1 MNNCSHNKNYLLPK
15 EDRMNEKII
24 VNRIKEALGAGPK
37 MVFFVGAGIS
47 VPSKVKK
54 FQELSEDV
62 IRAITK
68 GKLQNDEYKLLSEIR
83 PEVMLQTRIQELGS
97 EVIESLEVL
106 LDYKPNFN
114 HFFLAEALRHG
125 NWVFTTNQENLIE
138 DACELI
144 GSEYKRCYIDSHFE
158 NFEQHISNPKT
169 LPGEYIFKLH
179 GTIEENKKGK
189 ERFESI
195 RIALEQVG
203 KGLTDHSKKVFEYF
217 LKNYDFCFMGYSC
230 QDDFSVYPVLSNT
243 NSDKTIFWVQYAGG
257 EIKLVSKREMED
269 EIKKEME
276 KKPWKGEKR
285 KWEIINVNNFLI
297 RRGKFFKFVGDSSK
311 FIEEEFRSVI
321 GIHTDTDAPIKGIV
335 SYNTFEQWV
344 KNINEF
350 KLNIFI
356 GRLFEHIGEWGKAE
370 KYYKEAI
377 KVGEE
382 RRDGEQLVVAK
393 RGLADLYTKQTELD
407 KENKAIEIYKECI
420 GIAKEHL
427 KDDLTAT
434 ILKFDIA
441 NVERR
446 LGIYPENPKKWAE
459 DMEEEL
465 LMLKDKDVKSYA
477 SYLNIVGLAHLRGS
491 QDDIKVGLGYS
502 DSSKNIKKDL
512 GDKDGEAAA
521 ENAIGLLLIAQ
532 GRALAKQDRMLA
544 KTKFNEAIK
553 HLEKAIDIRIKY
565 GFFRGC
571 AQHSRNIGDAYREL
585 MKFAQ
590 NRKEQHRYFRK
601 AEENYEISLNYLDL
615 IKPRAPIGEILNWR
629 QRIAGLYRDFY
640 KLIDNTEIKKKCIS
654 NVISVYKDDLNL
666 LEDREMFR
674 EIKYKEKEN
683 KMAKNIL
690 KETKEFCEEIGLLLE
705 AEEVKKLLEKL
716 GSEMQEVEITKVIDD
731 IY

>member
-1 MNNCSHNKNYLLPK
+1 MDNCSHNKNYLLPK

-83 PEVMLQTRIQELGS
+83 PEVMLQTGIQELGS
-97 EVIESLEVL
+97 EVIESLEML
-106 LDYKPNFN
+106 LGYKPNFN

-144 GSEYKRCYIDSHFE
+144 GYEYKRCYIDSHFE
-158 NFEQHISNPKT
+158 NFEHHLSNPKI
-169 LPGEYIFKLH
+169 LLGGYIFKLH
-179 GTIEENKKGK
+179 GTIEENKKDK
-189 ERFESI
+189 ERFENI

-203 KGLTDHSKKVFEYF
+203 RGLTDHSKKIFEYF
-217 LKNYDFCFMGYSC
+217 LKNCDFCFLGYSC

-243 NSDKTIFWVQYAGG
+243 NSDKTVFWFQHAGE
-257 EIKLVSKREMED
+257 EIKLVAKKEIED
-269 EIKKEME
+269 EIKREME
-276 KKPWKGEKR
+276 KKPWIGEKR
-285 KWEIINVNNFLI
+285 NWEIINVNNFLI

-311 FIEEEFRSVI
+311 FVEEKFRSVV
-321 GIHTDTDAPIKGIV
+321 GTHTVADTYIKKIV
-335 SYNTFEQWV
+335 SYNTFQQWA

-356 GRLFEHIGEWGKAE
+356 GRLFEHIGEWIRAG
-370 KYYKEAI
+370 KYYKDAI
-377 KVGEE
+377 KIGEE
-382 RRDGEQLVVAK
+382 KRNGEQLVIAK
-393 RGLADLYTKQTELD
+393 RALADLYTKQTELD

-420 GIAKEHL
+420 DVARKRL
-427 KDDLTAT
+427 KDDFTAT

-446 LGIYPENPKKWAE
+446 LGIYPGNPKKWAE
-459 DMEEEL
+459 DIEEEL
-465 LMLKDKDVKSYA
+465 LIIKDEDMKSYA
-477 SYLNIVGLAHLRGS
+477 SCLNIVGLAHLRGS
-491 QDDIKVGLGYS
+491 QDDIKAGLSHS
-502 DSSKNIKKDL
+502 DRSKNIKRNL

-532 GRALAKQDRMLA
+532 GRQLAKRDKMLA
-544 KTKFNEAIK
+544 EKKFNEAIE

-585 MKFAQ
+585 MKIAQ
-590 NRKEQHRYFRK
+590 NNKEKHHYFRK

-615 IKPRAPIGEILNWR
+615 VKPEAPIGEILNWR

-640 KLIDNTEIKKKCIS
+640 KLIDDTEGKKKCIS
-654 NVISVYKDDLNL
+654 KIISVYKDDLNL
-666 LEDREMFR
+666 LDDQKMFR
-674 EIKYKEKEN
+674 EIKHKEKEN
-683 KMAKNIL
+683 KMARNIL
-690 KETKEFCEEIGLLLE
+690 EETKEFCGEIGLLLE
-705 AEEVKKLLEKL
+705 AEEVSKLVEKL
-716 GSEMQEVEITKVIDD
+716 GSEMQEAKITKVIDD